1 MENTLAHHG
10 IKGQKWG
17 VRRFQNK
24 DGTLTELG
32 RKRLAKEASQ
42 DAKEY
47 ARAKMYYGKG
57 AGNRRKLIKA
67 SVEQK
72 MKDKNYKDAFDKA
85 LADQDMAKRASEAR
99 VKRKVEDTKDST
111 AKTARGLVNAAT
123 GNIGRASAASAAIFT
138 AAHITGLDKKV
149 VEAGKKQLGRLLNR
163 KIGSAL
169 PDKKQKASEM
179 SDADLSSKVKRLNLE
194 KQYNKLSKTDSES
207 SKLESS
213 KRIVDSASSALNQL
227 RNSNKS
233 DSSKVRPYMS
243 KMSNNFLQDRITREN
258 LERQYT
264 NMFGEKAP
272 STKMSKVID
281 GIIDYGGPA
290 LSTASSVLAIAIAV
304 KELRK

>member
-85 LADQDMAKRASEAR
+85 LADQYMAKRAS
-99 VKRKVEDTKDST
+99 
-111 AKTARGLVNAAT
+111 
-123 GNIGRASAASAAIFT
+123 
-138 AAHITGLDKKV
+138 
-149 VEAGKKQLGRLLNR
+149 
-163 KIGSAL
+163 
-169 PDKKQKASEM
+169 
-179 SDADLSSKVKRLNLE
+179 
-194 KQYNKLSKTDSES
+194 
-207 SKLESS
+207 
-213 KRIVDSASSALNQL
+213 
-227 RNSNKS
+227 
-233 DSSKVRPYMS
+233 
-243 KMSNNFLQDRITREN
+243 
-258 LERQYT
+258 
-264 NMFGEKAP
+264 
-272 STKMSKVID
+272 
-281 GIIDYGGPA
+281 
-290 LSTASSVLAIAIAV
+290 
-304 KELRK
+304 